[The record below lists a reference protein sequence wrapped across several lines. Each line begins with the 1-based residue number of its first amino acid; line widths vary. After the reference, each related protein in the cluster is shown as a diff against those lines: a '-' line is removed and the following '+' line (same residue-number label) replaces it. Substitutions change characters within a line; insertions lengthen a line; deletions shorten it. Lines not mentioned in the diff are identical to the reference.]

1 MPLKIAIVVHG
12 RFHAFDL
19 GRELIKQGVDLVL
32 LTNYPKR
39 VVQQFGIPQRNVVNC
54 ISHGV
59 LSRLINGT
67 AGRRGRAMF
76 EPFLHRWFSTWAA
89 HVLSSVDVDMI
100 HAFSGVSEELLHAFD
115 GHRPLLSVVR
125 GSAHIRTQA
134 QLLEEEEIR
143 CGQPI
148 DRPSAWMVAREE
160 REYKLA
166 DLVIVLSSFA
176 RRTFVERGT
185 PPEAIRVLPLGSE
198 IRRFGATKDDV
209 ERRCAR
215 ILAGEPLRV
224 LTVGSFSFQKGA
236 FDLLEIARRLK
247 GQMNFRFVGDLPVET
262 RKLRSEAKGHIEFVP
277 RQAQFSLPSI
287 YSQEDVFILPT
298 IQDGYAVVLAQAQAA
313 GLAILATTNC
323 SAPDIVRENE
333 NGWILP
339 IRNPAAFVS
348 RLEWCDANRDE
359 LARMVRTAH
368 ENYRPRD
375 WSRVA
380 TDLIEIAEEW
390 FAAHRVP
397 PSTAILTQ
405 T

>member
-176 RRTFVERGT
+176 
-185 PPEAIRVLPLGSE
+185 
-198 IRRFGATKDDV
+198 
-209 ERRCAR
+209 
-215 ILAGEPLRV
+215 
-224 LTVGSFSFQKGA
+224 
-236 FDLLEIARRLK
+236 
-247 GQMNFRFVGDLPVET
+247 
-262 RKLRSEAKGHIEFVP
+262 
-277 RQAQFSLPSI
+277 
-287 YSQEDVFILPT
+287 
-298 IQDGYAVVLAQAQAA
+298 
-313 GLAILATTNC
+313 
-323 SAPDIVRENE
+323 
-333 NGWILP
+333 
-339 IRNPAAFVS
+339 
-348 RLEWCDANRDE
+348 
-359 LARMVRTAH
+359 
-368 ENYRPRD
+368 
-375 WSRVA
+375 
-380 TDLIEIAEEW
+380 
-390 FAAHRVP
+390 
-397 PSTAILTQ
+397 
-405 T
+405 